1 MALFKIMEVLLL
13 QDIPGVGKKSDLI
26 VVGDGYALNFLLP
39 RRAALV
45 ATPLVRK
52 RYADLIRRRAEDRET
67 EKAIKSN
74 AANAISG
81 KTIVIVKKATKA
93 GKLYAGITEALVLE
107 EVKKQ
112 LGIDVKEDDLIM
124 PEHFKTI
131 GSHQVTV
138 QMGDQKVNVT
148 VKIDAEPAAK

>member
-67 EKAIKSN
+67 EKAVKSN

-107 EVKKQ
+107 EMKKQ

-124 PEHFKTI
+124 PEHFKTV
-131 GSHQVTV
+131 GLHQVSV
-138 QMGDQKVNVT
+138 QMGEQKVHVT
-148 VKIDAEPAAK
+148 VKIDAEAAA

>member
-1 MALFKIMEVLLL
+1 MEVLLL

-52 RYADLIRRRAEDRET
+52 RYADLIRRRAEERES
-67 EKAIKSN
+67 EKAAKTS

-81 KTIVIVKKATKA
+81 KTIVITKKATKN
-93 GKLYAGITEALVLE
+93 GKLYAGIAEDAI
-107 EVKKQ
+107 VKELNKQ
-112 LGIDVKEDDLIM
+112 LGISIKEDDLDL
-124 PEHFKTI
+124 PEHLKTV
-131 GSHQVTV
+131 GSHQVGV
-138 QMGDQKVNVT
+138 QMGDQKVQVT
-148 VKIDAEPAAK
+148 VKVEAEVAA

>member
-1 MALFKIMEVLLL
+1 LALFKIMEVLLL

-81 KTIVIVKKATKA
+81 KTIVIVKKATKT
-93 GKLYAGITEALVLE
+93 GKLYAGITEAVVLE
-107 EVKKQ
+107 EMKKQ

-124 PEHFKTI
+124 PEHFKTV
-131 GSHQVTV
+131 GSHQVSV
-138 QMGDQKVNVT
+138 QMGEQKVQVT
-148 VKIDAEPAAK
+148 VKIDAESAA

>member
-1 MALFKIMEVLLL
+1 LALFTIMEVLLL

-39 RRAALV
+39 RHAALV

-52 RYADLIRRRAEDRET
+52 RYADLIRRRAEDREA
-67 EKAIKSN
+67 EKAMKSN

-124 PEHFKTI
+124 PEHFKTV
-131 GSHQVTV
+131 GSHQVAV
-138 QMGDQKVNVT
+138 QMGDQKVQVT
-148 VKIDAEPAAK
+148 VKVEAEAA

>member
-1 MALFKIMEVLLL
+1 MEVLLL

>member
-107 EVKKQ
+107 EMKKQ
-112 LGIDVKEDDLIM
+112 LGIEVKEDDLEM

-131 GSHQVTV
+131 GSHQVSV
-138 QMGDQKVNVT
+138 HMGEQKVQVT
-148 VKIDAEPAAK
+148 VKIDAEAAA